1 MSSDGGRGDNK
12 DVGGQVRGQDQELP
26 VKSSPYVQ
34 HEDLE
39 DYKRRGYG
47 TEGHQLP
54 VDRGGGGTEGPTLSG
69 SGLPRDGRS
78 AGKNVIGGDRK

>member
-12 DVGGQVRGQDQELP
+12 DVGGQVLQGQDAELP
-26 VKSSPYVQ
+26 VKSSPYLQ

-54 VDRGGGGTEGPTLSG
+54 VDRGGGGTEAPTLSG
-69 SGLPRDGRS
+69 SGLPHDGRS
-78 AGKNVIGGDRK
+78 AGKNIGGDRK